1 MLRQQH
7 PIPTSRSSKDFTF
20 HKSLTLRTNKSKS
33 NAMRWIFCFPNR
45 QSNDVKIAD
54 HELAQLVFSHDFAE
68 INTSQS
74 IIIEHF
80 CHHISDF
87 AEINTSIGARA

>member
-1 MLRQQH
+1 MQGGG
-7 PIPTSRSSKDFTF
+7 IFA
-20 HKSLTLRTNKSKS
+20 SLMGNRM
-33 NAMRWIFCFPNR
+33 MRA
-45 QSNDVKIAD
+45 DVKIAD

-87 AEINTSIGARA
+87 AEINPSIGARA